1 MRAHEPRPSS
11 TKSISPPKIL
21 IAPRRRYF
29 ALAAIIGRAVRPR
42 FRPAPNP
49 EVTTLIFRSK
59 FLALD
64 PGVRLL
70 GLSNVEN
77 WLSAVFQHKV
87 GSLRA
92 WSVYRE
98 IGFATSSLK
107 RRLFH
112 VRLDPVCRPI
122 LFVIPIDL
130 PHTPLSHSD
139 FNSPRYQIPAP
150 VFLFSE
156 MCIPF
161 LQQRCCTHVAFL

>member
-1 MRAHEPRPSS
+1 MRAHEARPSS

-42 FRPAPNP
+42 VKLWRFRLAPNP

-77 WLSAVFQHKV
+77 WISAVFQHKGRIFTGV
-87 GSLRA
+87 V
-92 WSVYRE
+92 SV
-98 IGFATSSLK
+98 S
-107 RRLFH
+107 
-112 VRLDPVCRPI
+112 
-122 LFVIPIDL
+122 
-130 PHTPLSHSD
+130 
-139 FNSPRYQIPAP
+139 
-150 VFLFSE
+150 
-156 MCIPF
+156 
-161 LQQRCCTHVAFL
+161 